1 MQAFP
6 TAFVAGAVT
15 AYRVAKL
22 PPITATHRAHLIQT
36 KAAAEL
42 VARSFSKPATSSFRS
57 GYPRNHLYGR
67 TNTPNALHSL
77 LCHHPTCILQV
88 MIAALFSMIAS
99 IRLEHAHRVLREHSS
114 TADK

>member
-67 TNTPNALHSL
+67 TNTPNVLYSL
-77 LCHHPTCILQV
+77 SLCHHPTCVLHSHNV
-88 MIAALFSMIAS
+88 AALFSTLLQIGA
-99 IRLEHAHRVLREHSS
+99 R
-114 TADK
+114 T